1 MKVWKKL
8 GEVIVKGALVG
19 GSHVDDVPGV
29 PKIIGVPVSK
39 TCDSIIERKR
49 KKRRERRER
58 ENASE

>member
-8 GEVIVKGALVG
+8 GEVIVKGALVV

-49 KKRRERRER
+49 KKR
-58 ENASE
+58 